1 MKLAEKKTGIRI
13 DRSAKQLQR
22 YLDDDAVAAALSS
35 FRCAET
41 DAQKFCVVLG
51 FCSNAARRIFAE
63 FGVSSLDSFEMFS
76 AASLNSTPGIGRKK
90 IMEIELLTRLF
101 HDDARTVA
109 TERVKDGESSS
120 SSSDLIYLQT
130 ALSTRARNVLAQMS
144 VPLNVNALL
153 ALDIDAVG
161 RHRGAGRKV
170 VDELQ
175 LVRACLH
182 QRKTGTIDGACD
194 SDRQISNP
202 NVRLPQACISALSS
216 RTINALLAMG
226 VPLTPAGICAL
237 DIGLLRNRR
246 GVGNI
251 SVEELMKLRQDCIS
265 GAVWSCAHSLPT
277 DFPSLAEY
285 ILAGLPA
292 KFVDSPSW
300 KIVLNDYMGLLNAEA
315 RQSLAEVGAR
325 LGITRERVRQ
335 MARKITLS
343 SFSGSAGACFAPVK
357 DFVLGVFEARGW
369 VIPAAELAVAVDR
382 KFGWSGTTA
391 FSIASLMCC
400 LGYDIE
406 INPDGFCICD
416 FKNHFGEKYFAFLK
430 YVNSYAGLI
439 SGLGYEGIKDNLNN
453 GILSSLTEDEYLIF
467 IRRALTPYVHRSQN
481 KNSGARQNR
490 YLTDVK
496 SLRAKQ
502 FFASEFGL
510 NAGGRKKR
518 NVTPMRQ
525 EAVFTALKKAGY
537 RGLTLDELNDAVR
550 KGFPECRWSKE
561 TLRGM
566 ISYADTA
573 LDDCGTKILPYS
585 RGTVAGNKTRFSL
598 TSFFS
603 DPKTRGILLKA
614 GDDVRLYMERT
625 GFGVVSVWKIMRKY
639 RDDLPLP
646 LPKLGFYMMMRELKA
661 GGLEYPRYPRI
672 AFPGMDHCEKA
683 FQWELF
689 EYFSYCGRKT
699 ASFFECVSFF
709 VDCLGLQPSI
719 ASSVA
724 FPALGMEKPDDELSQ
739 KYELKRP
746 TDAGKAPR
754 VLLGTVRRDPE
765 LSLIAKPGKHAIASC
780 YLDEDGR
787 ATTMVAY
794 VRVFFRDLE
803 ATGCPLPDDDVACLT
818 DSGWCRKNL
827 KLPHSAL
834 RETSEPMMPVSGY
847 WKETFKF
854 GSRLFLISDGWT
866 VKSKLHFDQLAVR
879 IAALSGMTFSP
890 YTLGV
895 MQTVE

>member
-41 DAQKFCVVLG
+41 DMQKFSVVLG
-51 FCSNAARRIFAE
+51 FCSNAARRIFAK
-63 FGVSSLDSFEMFS
+63 FGVGSLDSFEMFS

-90 IMEIELLTRLF
+90 SMEIELLRRLF
-101 HDDARTVA
+101 HDDVRIVA
-109 TERVKDGESSS
+109 TERIKDGEPSS
-120 SSSDLIYLQT
+120 SSSDSIYLQT

-144 VPLNVNALL
+144 VPLDVNALL
-153 ALDIDAVG
+153 ALDIDAVR

-175 LVRACLH
+175 MVRAYLH
-182 QRKTGTIDGACD
+182 QRKAGAAEGSGD
-194 SDRQISNP
+194 PTQRIPHSNI
-202 NVRLPQACISALSS
+202 RLPQACISALSR
-216 RTINALLAMG
+216 RTVNALLAMG

-237 DIGLLRNRR
+237 DIGVWRNRR
-246 GVGNI
+246 GIGNV

-265 GAVWSCAHSLPT
+265 GEVWSCAHLLPT
-277 DFPSLAEY
+277 DYPSLAEY

-292 KFVDSPSW
+292 KFANSPNW
-300 KIVLNDYMGLLNAEA
+300 KIVLNDYMGLLNAESK
-315 RQSLAEVGAR
+315 QTLAEVGTR

-335 MARKITLS
+335 MSRKITLNC
-343 SFSGSAGACFAPVK
+343 FSGPAGACFATVK
-357 DFVLGVFEARGW
+357 DFVLDVLGARGW
-369 VIPAAELAVAVDR
+369 VIPVAELAGAVDS

-391 FSIASLMCC
+391 FSIVSLMCC

-416 FKNHFGEKYFAFLK
+416 FKEHFGEKYFAFLE
-430 YVNSYAGLI
+430 YVNRYTGLI
-439 SGLGYEGIKDNLNN
+439 SGLGYEGIKDNSNN

-467 IRRALTPYVHRSQN
+467 IRRALTPYAHCSRS
-481 KNSGARQNR
+481 KNSGTKQNR
-490 YLTDVK
+490 YLTDIK

-518 NVTPMRQ
+518 NVTPMRH

-537 RGLTLDELNDAVR
+537 KGLTLDELNDVVR
-550 KGFPECRWSKE
+550 KDSPECRWSKAA
-561 TLRGM
+561 LRGM
-566 ISYADTA
+566 FSNADMV
-573 LDDCGTKILPYS
+573 LDNRGTKILPYS

-603 DPKTRGILLKA
+603 DRRTRRILIKA
-614 GDDVRLYMERT
+614 GDDVRSYMERT

-639 RDDLPLP
+639 QDDLPLP

-699 ASFFECVSFF
+699 ASFFECISFF

-719 ASSVA
+719 ACSVA
-724 FPALGMEKPDDELSQ
+724 FPALEMEKSDDELSQ

-746 TDAGKAPR
+746 TDVGKAPR
-754 VLLGTVRRDPE
+754 VLLGTVKRDPE
-765 LSLIAKPGKHAIASC
+765 LAIIAKPGKHAIASC
-780 YLDEDGR
+780 YFDEDGR

-827 KLPHSAL
+827 KLPHAAL
-834 RETSEPMMPVSGY
+834 RETSEPMTPVSGY

-854 GSRLFLISDGWT
+854 GNRLFLISDGWT
-866 VKSKLHFDQLAVR
+866 VKSKLHFDQFAAR